1 MTATYIPLEQ
11 LPKYLDPRLWDLCS
25 AAIVMDSTFLDAPHS
40 RKTLGKIAAWAPA
53 AEGLEKYIEYHG
65 LSGLTYSLYKSE
77 DFDFTQTLVLP
88 LKGAVVKHEQRWQA
102 ISSVLA
108 HLNKSLEQASIPFII
123 LKGAALACDVYSQ
136 PYQRAMADIDILV
149 SPESAHEVRDICLG
163 IGFAEQGSDLQNHH
177 HLPALCVPVGSH
189 TVMLEIHTQAL
200 SHDIGVEINLTGTL
214 DSSRSVHVGSEN
226 FRTFDH
232 INMLRHLCLHAFSRD
247 QVIKLSAVVDIFRY
261 ALKYESEIEWQ
272 HLHKKYFHVIN
283 TMRCCRQLLSLPD
296 DLLANITG
304 PDKFL
309 AGAGVGML
317 PLREYSNP
325 ALPTTIRL
333 RQILFPSK
341 WWQHVFYH
349 VAPERSLIFTRYIRH
364 PACVLKWGLSRYK
377 QF

>member
-1 MTATYIPLEQ
+1 MTATYIPLEE
-11 LPKYLDPRLWDLCS
+11 LPKYLDLRLWDLCS
-25 AAIVMDSTFLDAPHS
+25 AAIVMGSNFLDAPHS
-40 RKTLGKIAAWAPA
+40 RKTLDKIAAWAPA

-77 DFDFTQTLVLP
+77 SFNFTETLMLP

-108 HLNKSLEQASIPFII
+108 HLNKSLEPAGIPFVI

-149 SPESAHEVRDICLG
+149 SPESAHEVRNICLE
-163 IGFAEQGSDLQNHH
+163 IGFTEYGSDLQNHH
-177 HLPALCVPVGSH
+177 HLPALCVPIGSH

-200 SHDIGVEINLTGTL
+200 SHDIGVEINLAGTL
-214 DSSRSVHVGSEN
+214 DSSRSVRVESEN

-232 INMLRHLCLHAFSRD
+232 ITMLRHLCLHAFSRD

-261 ALKYESEIEWQ
+261 ALKYENEIEWQ
-272 HLHKKYFHVIN
+272 HLRDKYFHVIN
-283 TMRCCRQLLSLPD
+283 TMRCCRQLLLLPEG
-296 DLLANITG
+296 LLANITIPSKG
-304 PDKFL
+304 L
-309 AGAGVGML
+309 AGAGIGML

-325 ALPTTIRL
+325 ALSLKERI

-364 PACVLKWGLSRYK
+364 PARVLNWGLGKY
-377 QF
+377 QQL